1 MFSDFPPDDGRLD
14 FWKGVGLAV
23 ALGSAAWLGG
33 LAFAAFV
40 GWYAE
45 RVG

>member
-1 MFSDFPPDDGRLD
+1 MWSDWQEDDPRS
-14 FWKGVGLAV
+14 FWRGALCAV

-40 GWYAE
+40 VWRMG
-45 RVG
+45 RIG